1 MQAVASAQKI
11 VRFGVFEVD
20 LRAGELRRKGARVR
34 LQEQPLQVLALLLQ
48 HPGQIVTREE
58 FRRTLWNDGIIVD
71 FDHSLNTTVNKLRE
85 ALGDTADSSRFIE
98 TLPRRGYR
106 FICPL
111 NSEIQATDVIAPP
124 SAPWRRPCVP
134 FGAFLAVLLAVFAL
148 NVRQVRDRLRGRPVG
163 VEPRSIAVL

>member
-20 LRAGELRRKGARVR
+20 LKAGELRKKGARVR

-48 HPGQIVTREE
+48 QPGQIVTREE
-58 FRRTLWNDGIIVD
+58 FRHTLWNDGIIVD

-106 FICPL
+106 FIYPL
-111 NSEIQATDVIAPP
+111 SNETQAPDVIVPP
-124 SAPWRRPCVP
+124 SARWRRPWV
-134 FGAFLAVLLAVFAL
+134 AL
-148 NVRQVRDRLRGRPVG
+148 RQVCWPYCS
-163 VEPRSIAVL
+163 RSWR